1 MNSLG
6 LKAFAIS
13 PTYFL
18 NSSDR
23 GALLG
28 ISTWKMFAR
37 KHAIASIKEQWS
49 MLSLSNSTGVGGL
62 FGKLQNKLFSLV
74 LASRG

>member
-1 MNSLG
+1 
-6 LKAFAIS
+6 
-13 PTYFL
+13 
-18 NSSDR
+18 
-23 GALLG
+23 
-28 ISTWKMFAR
+28 MFAR
-37 KHAIASIKEQWS
+37 KHAIALIKEQWS